1 MEKTTDKN
9 YLIQQVKE
17 KSVTAMHKIEVSW
30 SEHTSY
36 TISWSKQQGV
46 TVYKMTHS
54 EESFKQLRD
63 VLQLVECLPR
73 THKALGGFNENNP
86 HRII

>member
-17 KSVTAMHKIEVSW
+17 KSVTAMQKIEGIW

-36 TISWSKQQGV
+36 TIS
-46 TVYKMTHS
+46 
-54 EESFKQLRD
+54 
-63 VLQLVECLPR
+63 
-73 THKALGGFNENNP
+73 
-86 HRII
+86 